1 MVARLIKGALIQYGE
16 TFLGPIPNIVV
27 FQYNMEELDR
37 QFQIQRRQT
46 DDNVPARQLETH
58 RAHSEPVESFTLNLK
73 FDAADDL
80 DKGDETATLFGVGPQ
95 LAALEKMVY
104 PEGRGALLGAIV
116 DAVGS
121 LLGGGDNAPTR
132 SIPPESLPRLIFV
145 GGLTRVLPVEITS
158 FSAKETLFSRGLV
171 PIRAEVA
178 LGLEVVTFTPDSVDL
193 IGQGA
198 NEYMK
203 TLKDAQAVLNLGK
216 AITDAPDII
225 PF

>member
-1 MVARLIKGALIQYGE
+1 MKRLTKGALIQYGDS
-16 TFLGPIPNIVV
+16 FLGPIPNIVV
-27 FQYNMEELDR
+27 FQYNFEQLKR
-37 QFQIQRRQT
+37 QFDIQRRDT

-58 RAHSEPVESFTLNLK
+58 RAHSAPVERFTLTLK

-80 DKGDETATLFGVGPQ
+80 DQGDATAELFGVGPQ

-104 PEGRGALLGAIV
+104 PDSNGAVLGAVV

-121 LLGGGDNAPTR
+121 LLGGGDSSPTR
-132 SIPPESLPRLIFV
+132 AIPPEGLPPLLFV
-145 GGLTRVLPVEITS
+145 SGPSRVLPVEITS
-158 FSAKETLFSRGLV
+158 FMVDETLFNRGLA
-171 PIRAEVA
+171 PIRAEVTI
-178 LGLEVVTFTPDSVDL
+178 GLEVVTFTPDSTDL

-198 NEYMK
+198 NEYMQ